1 MERESEKPINDVTGD
16 EERNREK
23 KKGENE
29 TIMLFSMK
37 NTLKKYRLRKVGIF
51 IIIQDGVVAKRF
63 FTLSLFYVFN
73 QSRLFLSFSRN
84 IFGTEEHFPK

>member
-37 NTLKKYRLRKVGIF
+37 NTLKK
-51 IIIQDGVVAKRF
+51 
-63 FTLSLFYVFN
+63 
-73 QSRLFLSFSRN
+73 
-84 IFGTEEHFPK
+84 